1 MDNTHMPLKCS
12 TEHRPIQ
19 PWVATSKTTATQS
32 DGLHYREF
40 AAPAGL
46 EDIVHVVWSLTGA
59 APANEPVHY
68 HVVPDACSDLVFDRH
83 AGEGYIFGTVPEAKR
98 VVTQGRISLVGV
110 RLQPHLLPAYIG
122 VPALQMQNQET
133 SFKDAS
139 LAALNDLFECN
150 VGEDTRSFG
159 AREAAYLCEAVYPLL
174 RPERVNIRARWLTQA
189 LLAGGGSVDRAA
201 HTTGFS
207 ARQLQRIAEQELGL
221 TPKRLGRILRL
232 QQTFPSVLVGH
243 KSFALIAADHGY
255 ADQAHMVREFASLTG
270 YSPGFWR
277 SHRMSDLYNR
287 PGDEG

>member
-1 MDNTHMPLKCS
+1 M
-12 TEHRPIQ
+12 
-19 PWVATSKTTATQS
+19 
-32 DGLHYREF
+32 
-40 AAPAGL
+40 
-46 EDIVHVVWSLTGA
+46 HVVWALTGA
-59 APANEPVHY
+59 SPANEPVHY

-98 VVTQGRISLVGV
+98 VETQGRISLVGV

-122 VPALQMQNQET
+122 VPALQMQNREIA
-133 SFKDAS
+133 FKEVS
-139 LAALNDLFECN
+139 LTALNDLFECHA
-150 VGEDTRSFG
+150 GDDTRSFG
-159 AREAAYLCEAVYPLL
+159 AREATALSEAVSTLL
-174 RPERVNIRARWLTQA
+174 RPERVNIRARWLTKA

-232 QQTFPSVLVGH
+232 QQTFPSVLGGH

-255 ADQAHMVREFASLTG
+255 ADQAHMIREFATLTG

-287 PGDEG
+287 AGEEG